1 MKNALNEVERGKCN
15 QYFASRSDNV
25 VIKLITPFEQIG
37 LVLING
43 TSNEIQL
50 KIASTLRDQLLNN
63 GIDKIE
69 IDGYRKQII
78 YIDLDPIS
86 LLSNKLDEEVAKR
99 VKPEIKNIPS
109 GVFENDSVMQL
120 RTFSKESLRYRK
132 YRDNK

>member
-1 MKNALNEVERGKCN
+1 MILEYENGTDMKNALNEVEREVN
-15 QYFASRSDNV
+15 AISTFPQESDTP

-43 TSNEIQL
+43 TSNENQL
-50 KIASTLRDQLLNN
+50 KEIAGSLRDQLLNN

-86 LLSNKLDEEVAKR
+86 LLSNKLDPEEVAIR
-99 VKPEIKNIPS
+99 IKPEIKNIPS
-109 GVFENDSVMQL
+109 GIFQNNNCYS
-120 RTFSKESLRYRK
+120 T
-132 YRDNK
+132 